1 MTFWKRQNYKVKK
14 KKKSMNPRVSKGGI
28 HSGAFGIFR
37 AYHSVWYH
45 NGGDMTSICENQ
57 NL

>member
-1 MTFWKRQNYKVKK
+1 
-14 KKKSMNPRVSKGGI
+14 MNPRVSKGGI

>member
-1 MTFWKRQNYKVKK
+1 MEKAKLQSEE
-14 KKKSMNPRVSKGGI
+14 KKKSMNLRVSKGGI
-28 HSGAFGIFR
+28 HSGAFGILG

-45 NGGDMTSICENQ
+45 NSGNMTSICENQ